1 MYLVVKDNSTLTRNK
16 NEVAMKIERISE
28 NIIKV
33 TVSYNDLEDKNIDL
47 DTLNYNTAAAQEFFW
62 ELMEQA
68 EEQLG
73 FSLSD
78 SQLIIEPIPNSDEGF
93 VITITRIDEDGEFES
108 IHKYIKNRMKKSD
121 LRIKKRGRKVSSPLL
136 IYSFREL
143 NDVCELAGKLEDIYS
158 GDSTLYRQ
166 GGTYYLALS
175 RSGLSQANSRLFGLI
190 LNEYGIRIANANFY
204 EGYLNE
210 HGEKI
215 IESNALEILK
225 KFY

>member
-1 MYLVVKDNSTLTRNK
+1 MNYSQHLSHCK
-16 NEVAMKIERISE
+16 NGVNMKIEKISD

-47 DTLNYNTAAAQEFFW
+47 DTLNYNTPAAQEFFW
-62 ELMEQA
+62 DLMVQA

-78 SQLIIEPIPNSDEGF
+78 SQLIIEPMPNSDEGI

-108 IHKYIKNRMKKSD
+108 IHKYIKSRMKKSD
-121 LRIKKRGRKVSSPLL
+121 LRVKKKGRKVCSPLM
-136 IYSFREL
+136 IYSFKTL
-143 NDVCELAGKLEDIYS
+143 NDVCALAVKLEKMYS
-158 GDSTLYRQ
+158 GDSTLYKQ
-166 GGTYYLALS
+166 GEAYYLALTK
-175 RSGLSQANSRLFGLI
+175 SGLVPADVKLFELI
-190 LNEYGIRIANANFY
+190 LNEYGIKIANTNFY

-210 HGEKI
+210 YGDKV

>member
-1 MYLVVKDNSTLTRNK
+1 
-16 NEVAMKIERISE
+16 MKIEKISD

-47 DTLNYNTAAAQEFFW
+47 DTLNYNTPAAQEFFW
-62 ELMEQA
+62 DLMEQA

-78 SQLIIEPIPNSDEGF
+78 SQLIIEPVPDSDKGF

-108 IHKYIKNRMKKSD
+108 IHKYIKSRMKKSD
-121 LRIKKRGRKVSSPLL
+121 LRVKKKGRKVCSPLL
-136 IYSFREL
+136 IYSFRVL
-143 NDVCELAGKLEDIYS
+143 NDVCALAGKLEDLYN

-166 GGTYYLALS
+166 GEVYYLALT
-175 RSGLSQANSRLFGLI
+175 RSGLVHPTGSKLFELV
-190 LNEYGIRIANANFY
+190 LNEYGTKIANANFY

-210 HGEKI
+210 HGDKV
-215 IESNALEILK
+215 IENNALEILK

>member
-1 MYLVVKDNSTLTRNK
+1 
-16 NEVAMKIERISE
+16 MKIEKISE
-28 NIIKV
+28 NTIKV
-33 TVSYNDLEDKNIDL
+33 TVTYNDLEDKNIDL
-47 DTLNYNTAAAQEFFW
+47 DTLNYNSPAAQEFFW

-78 SQLIIEPIPNSDEGF
+78 SQLIIEPVPNSDEGF

-108 IHKYIKNRMKKSD
+108 IHKYIKNRMRRSD
-121 LRIKKRGRKVSSPLL
+121 LRIKKRGRRVSSALM

-143 NDVCELAGKLEDIYS
+143 NDVCELAGKLENIYS
-158 GDSTLYRQ
+158 GDSTLYRK
-166 GGTYYLALS
+166 GDTYYLVMS

-190 LNEYGIRIANANFY
+190 LNEYGTKIANVNFY

-210 HGEKI
+210 YGEKI

-225 KFY
+225 EFY

>member
-1 MYLVVKDNSTLTRNK
+1 
-16 NEVAMKIERISE
+16 MKIEKISE

-47 DTLNYNTAAAQEFFW
+47 DTLNYNTPAAQEFFW

-78 SQLIIEPIPNSDEGF
+78 SQLVIEPVPNSDEGF

-108 IHKYIKNRMKKSD
+108 IHKYIKSRMKKSD
-121 LRIKKRGRKVSSPLL
+121 LRIKKRGRKVCSPLM

-166 GGTYYLALS
+166 GDTYYLALS

-190 LNEYGIRIANANFY
+190 LNEYGVKIANVNFY

-210 HGEKI
+210 YGEKV
-215 IESNALEILK
+215 IESSALEILK